1 MIKKKKKAMF
11 LCYNKITNYKTAIFT
26 DTSILEHIRKNLLR
40 ELNII
45 VNINTRKTTLTMIL
59 L

>member
-1 MIKKKKKAMF
+1 MF